1 MKMADTE
8 TLKLQ
13 RNLSALVEFS
23 RIVNSSLDLDFTLNN
38 LLFSCLGKFLTTKG
52 FVLIDENGSA
62 QIKTA
67 KGISQK
73 LVDEF
78 NSKKLSFS
86 EELVSDGHFE
96 MLGVSVIE
104 KISSSRRELGYI
116 ALGEK
121 ITKQP
126 YIKEEIEFIKTILNI
141 AATAIENSL
150 NIAELKQVN
159 RDLDSRINRLSSLFE
174 LGKEFGLLTEESRI
188 SKLLAYSLL
197 GHFLSS
203 IYAIIIFE
211 DKKARIL
218 DSTIS
223 KGKLKEIVD
232 TLALKNIETHFT
244 GEEVN
249 KLHADLTS
257 LKVEIVV
264 PMKMQND
271 AKGLILLGKR
281 ANQQSYLETDIEF
294 IYSIGSLAII
304 SLENKR
310 LFREALEKQKLEEEL
325 ELAKDI
331 QKNLLPKEIPLMPSF
346 EIAAT
351 SISSKQVGGDYYD
364 IIKKDED
371 KYFVAI
377 GDVSGKGVPAALLM
391 ANLQAFLKSICTQ
404 QISIDAATGTINDLV
419 SENTSDG
426 KFITFFWGILDN
438 SNLEFSY
445 VNAGHNPPILIRNG
459 EITYLDKGG
468 IILGVM
474 RTFTPYLTET
484 IQLQE
489 DDLLVLFTDGV
500 TEAKSPE
507 DEEFSDEK
515 LEILVKD
522 AAALPAGEILDKIRH
537 SVYDFAN
544 GAFQS
549 DDITIIVIKVK
560 KS

>member
-1 MKMADTE
+1 MPDTE

-52 FVLIDENGSA
+52 FVLIEENGTA

-67 KGISQK
+67 KGISHL
-73 LVDEF
+73 LVEEF
-78 NSKKLSFS
+78 NSAGHRFS
-86 EELVSDGHFE
+86 DRLVEEGYFSK
-96 MLGVSVIE
+96 LGVSVVE
-104 KISSSRRELGYI
+104 KISSSRKELGYI

-126 YIKEEIEFIKTILNI
+126 YNSDEIDFIRTILNI

-150 NIAELKQVN
+150 NITELKQVN
-159 RDLDSRINRLSSLFE
+159 RNLDSRINRLSSLFE

-203 IYAIIIFE
+203 VYAIIIFE
-211 DKKARIL
+211 ERKAKIL

-223 KGKLKEIVD
+223 KGKLKDITD
-232 TLALKNIETHFT
+232 SLALKSIDTHYL
-244 GEEVN
+244 GDEID
-249 KLHADLTS
+249 KLHPDLTS

-264 PMKMQND
+264 PMKIQNE

-281 ANQQSYLETDIEF
+281 ANQQLFLETDIEF

-331 QKNLLPKEIPLMPSF
+331 QKNLLPKEIPSMPAF

-364 IIKKDED
+364 IIKKDQH

-404 QISIDAATGTINDLV
+404 NVAIDDATGTINNLV
-419 SENTSDG
+419 ADNTSDG

-445 VNAGHNPPILIRNG
+445 VNAGHNPPLLVRGG

-474 RTFTPYLTET
+474 PTFTPYLTET
-484 IQLQE
+484 IQLHE

-507 DEEFSDEK
+507 DEEFSDET
-515 LEILVKD
+515 LELLVRES
-522 AAALPAGEILDKIRH
+522 AALPAVEILDRIRH

-560 KS
+560 KK

>member
-1 MKMADTE
+1 MADTE

-23 RIVNSSLDLDFTLNN
+23 RIVNSSLDLNFTLNN

-52 FVLIDENGSA
+52 FVVIEEQGVA
-62 QIKTA
+62 CIKTA
-67 KGISQK
+67 KGIHADMVSA
-73 LVDEF
+73 F
-78 NSKKLSFS
+78 NTANHS
-86 EELVSDGHFE
+86 VSDE
-96 MLGVSVIE
+96 ESLIRAYTLLGASVVE
-104 KISSSRRELGYI
+104 KISSSRKDLGYI

-121 ITKQP
+121 ITNQP
-126 YIKEEIEFIKTILNI
+126 YTQEEKDFLRTILNI
-141 AATAIENSL
+141 AGTAIENAL
-150 NIAELKQVN
+150 NITELKQVN

-174 LGKEFGLLTEESRI
+174 LSKEFGLLTDESRI
-188 SKLLAYSLL
+188 SRLLAYSLL

-211 DKKARIL
+211 DKKAKIL
-218 DSTIS
+218 ETTIH
-223 KGKLKEIVD
+223 KGKLKDIVD
-232 TLALKNIETHFT
+232 WLMHKNIDTHYA
-244 GEEVN
+244 GEDLE
-249 KLHADLTS
+249 KLNHDLVT

-264 PMKMQND
+264 PMKMQNET
-271 AKGLILLGKR
+271 KGLILLGKR
-281 ANQQSYLETDIEF
+281 MNTQSYGNSDIEF

-310 LFREALEKQKLEEEL
+310 LFREALDKQKLEEEL

-331 QKNLLPKEIPLMPSF
+331 QQNLLPKEIPQMSSF

-364 IIKKDED
+364 IIKKDDE

-404 QISIDAATGTINDLV
+404 NVAIDVATGTINDLV
-419 SENTSDG
+419 SENTTDG
-426 KFITFFWGILDN
+426 KFITFFWGIIDN
-438 SNLEFSY
+438 AAKTLSY
-445 VNAGHNPPILIRNG
+445 VNAGHNPPLLIRNG
-459 EITYLDKGG
+459 EIIYLDKGG

-474 RTFTPYLTET
+474 KTFMPYISET
-484 IQLQE
+484 VQLE
-489 DDLLVLFTDGV
+489 SGDLIVLFTDGV

-515 LEILVKD
+515 LEAEVKD
-522 AAALPAGEILDKIRH
+522 VTGLDSGEILEKIKR
-537 SVYDFAN
+537 SVYAHAN

-549 DDITIIVIKVK
+549 DDITIIVIKVL
-560 KS
+560 

>member
-1 MKMADTE
+1 MADTE

-23 RIVNSSLDLDFTLNN
+23 RIVNSSLDLNFTLNN

-52 FVLIDENGSA
+52 FVVIEEQGVA
-62 QIKTA
+62 CIKTA
-67 KGISQK
+67 KGIQAD
-73 LVDEF
+73 VIAAF
-78 NSKKLSFS
+78 NSATHSASDEESLMKAFS
-86 EELVSDGHFE
+86 L
-96 MLGVSVIE
+96 LGASVVE
-104 KISSSRRELGYI
+104 KISSSRKDLGFI

-126 YIKEEIEFIKTILNI
+126 YSQDEKDFLRTILNI
-141 AATAIENSL
+141 AGTAIENAL
-150 NIAELKQVN
+150 NITELKQVN

-174 LGKEFGLLTEESRI
+174 LSKEFGLLTEESRI
-188 SKLLAYSLL
+188 SRLLAYSLL

-211 DKKARIL
+211 DKKAKIL
-218 DSTIS
+218 ETTIH
-223 KGKLKEIVD
+223 KGKLKDIVD
-232 TLALKNIETHFT
+232 WLMLKNIDTHYA
-244 GEEVN
+244 GEDLEELNHDLVN
-249 KLHADLTS
+249 

-264 PMKMQND
+264 PMKMQNET
-271 AKGLILLGKR
+271 KGLILLGKR
-281 ANQQSYLETDIEF
+281 VNTQSYGNSDIEF

-331 QKNLLPKEIPLMPSF
+331 QQNLLPKEIPQMPSF

-364 IIKKDED
+364 IIKKDEE

-404 QISIDAATGTINDLV
+404 NVAIDVATGTINDLV

-426 KFITFFWGILDN
+426 KFITFFWGIIDN
-438 SNLEFSY
+438 AAKTLSY
-445 VNAGHNPPILIRNG
+445 VNAGHNPPLLIRNG
-459 EITYLDKGG
+459 EIIYLDKGG

-474 RTFTPYLTET
+474 KTFMPYVSET
-484 IQLQE
+484 VQLE
-489 DDLLVLFTDGV
+489 SGDLIVLFTDGV

-507 DEEFSDEK
+507 DEEFTDEK
-515 LEILVKD
+515 LEAEVKD
-522 AAALPAGEILDKIRH
+522 VAGLDSGEILEKIKH
-537 SVYDFAN
+537 SVYDHAN

-549 DDITIIVIKVK
+549 DDITIIVIKVL
-560 KS
+560 

>member
-1 MKMADTE
+1 MADTE

-23 RIVNSSLDLDFTLNN
+23 RIVNSSLDLNFTLNN

-52 FVLIDENGSA
+52 FVVIEEQGVA
-62 QIKTA
+62 CIKTA
-67 KGISQK
+67 KGINADAISA
-73 LVDEF
+73 F
-78 NSKKLSFS
+78 NSACHSVSK
-86 EELVSDGHFE
+86 EESLMQAYTV
-96 MLGVSVIE
+96 LGASVVE
-104 KISSSRRELGYI
+104 RISSSRKDLGYI

-126 YIKEEIEFIKTILNI
+126 YSQEEKDFLRTILNI
-141 AATAIENSL
+141 AGTAIENAL
-150 NIAELKQVN
+150 NITELKQVN

-174 LGKEFGLLTEESRI
+174 LSKEFGLLTEESRI
-188 SKLLAYSLL
+188 SRLLAYSLL

-211 DKKARIL
+211 DKKAKIL
-218 DSTIS
+218 ETTIH
-223 KGKLKEIVD
+223 KGKLKDIVD
-232 TLALKNIETHFT
+232 WLMFKNIDTHYA
-244 GEEVN
+244 GKDLEELN
-249 KLHADLTS
+249 HDLVT

-264 PMKMQND
+264 PMKMQNET
-271 AKGLILLGKR
+271 KGLILLGKR
-281 ANQQSYLETDIEF
+281 VNTQSYGNSDIEF

-331 QKNLLPKEIPLMPSF
+331 QQNLLPKEIPLMPSF

-364 IIKKDED
+364 IIKKDDE

-404 QISIDAATGTINDLV
+404 NVAIDDATGTINDLV

-426 KFITFFWGILDN
+426 KFITFFWGIIDN
-438 SNLEFSY
+438 AAKTLSY
-445 VNAGHNPPILIRNG
+445 VNAGHNPPLLIRNG
-459 EITYLDKGG
+459 EIIYLDKGG

-474 RTFTPYLTET
+474 KTFMPYVSET
-484 IQLQE
+484 VQLE
-489 DDLLVLFTDGV
+489 SGDLIVLFTDGV

-515 LEILVKD
+515 LEAEVKD
-522 AAALPAGEILDKIRH
+522 VAGLNSGEILEKIKH
-537 SVYDFAN
+537 SVYEHAN

-549 DDITIIVIKVK
+549 DDITIIVIKVL
-560 KS
+560 

>member
-1 MKMADTE
+1 MADTE

-23 RIVNSSLDLDFTLNN
+23 RIVNSSLDLNFTLNN

-52 FVLIDENGSA
+52 FVVIEEQGVA
-62 QIKTA
+62 CIKTA
-67 KGISQK
+67 KGIHADVVSA
-73 LVDEF
+73 F
-78 NSKKLSFS
+78 NTANNS
-86 EELVSDGHFE
+86 VSDEDSLLQSFTL
-96 MLGVSVIE
+96 LGASVVE
-104 KISSSRRELGYI
+104 KISSSRKDLGYI

-126 YIKEEIEFIKTILNI
+126 YTQEEKDFLRTILNI
-141 AATAIENSL
+141 AGTAIENAL
-150 NIAELKQVN
+150 NITELKQVN

-174 LGKEFGLLTEESRI
+174 LSKEFGLLTEESRI
-188 SKLLAYSLL
+188 SRLLAYSLL

-211 DKKARIL
+211 DKKAKIL
-218 DSTIS
+218 ETTIH
-223 KGKLKEIVD
+223 KGKLKDIVD
-232 TLALKNIETHFT
+232 WLMLKNIDTHYA
-244 GEEVN
+244 GQDIE
-249 KLHADLTS
+249 KLNHDLVT

-264 PMKMQND
+264 PMKMQNET
-271 AKGLILLGKR
+271 KGLILLGKR
-281 ANQQSYLETDIEF
+281 VNTQSYSNSDIEF

-331 QKNLLPKEIPLMPSF
+331 QQNLLPKEIPQMPSF

-364 IIKKDED
+364 IIKKDDE

-404 QISIDAATGTINDLV
+404 NVAIDDATGTINDLV

-426 KFITFFWGILDN
+426 KFITFFWGIIDN
-438 SNLEFSY
+438 AAKTLSY
-445 VNAGHNPPILIRNG
+445 VNAGHNPPLLIRNG
-459 EITYLDKGG
+459 EIIYLDKGG

-474 RTFTPYLTET
+474 KTFMPYVSET
-484 IQLQE
+484 VQLE
-489 DDLLVLFTDGV
+489 SGDLIILFTDGV

-507 DEEFSDEK
+507 DEEFTDEK
-515 LEILVKD
+515 LEAEVKD
-522 AAALPAGEILDKIRH
+522 VAGLDSGEILEKIKR
-537 SVYDFAN
+537 SVYDHAN

-549 DDITIIVIKVK
+549 DDITIIVIKVL
-560 KS
+560 

>member
-1 MKMADTE
+1 MADTE

-23 RIVNSSLDLDFTLNN
+23 RIVNSSLDLNFTLNN

-52 FVLIDENGSA
+52 FVVIEEQGVA
-62 QIKTA
+62 CIKTA
-67 KGISQK
+67 KGIHA
-73 LVDEF
+73 EAIATF
-78 NSKKLSFS
+78 NSTCHSVS
-86 EELVSDGHFE
+86 NEESL
-96 MLGVSVIE
+96 MAAYTLLGASVVE
-104 KISSSRRELGYI
+104 KISSSRKDLGYI

-126 YIKEEIEFIKTILNI
+126 YSQEEKDFLRTILNI
-141 AATAIENSL
+141 AGTAIENAL
-150 NIAELKQVN
+150 NITELKQVN

-174 LGKEFGLLTEESRI
+174 LSKEFGLLTEESRI
-188 SKLLAYSLL
+188 SRLLAYSLL

-211 DKKARIL
+211 DKKAKIL
-218 DSTIS
+218 ETTIH
-223 KGKLKEIVD
+223 KGKLKDIVD
-232 TLALKNIETHFT
+232 WLMLKNIDTHYA
-244 GEEVN
+244 GEDLEELNHDLVN
-249 KLHADLTS
+249 

-264 PMKMQND
+264 PMKMQNET
-271 AKGLILLGKR
+271 KGLILLGKR
-281 ANQQSYLETDIEF
+281 VNTQSYGNSDIEF

-331 QKNLLPKEIPLMPSF
+331 QQNLLPKEIPQMPSF

-364 IIKKDED
+364 IIKKDEE

-404 QISIDAATGTINDLV
+404 NVAIDVATGTINDLV

-426 KFITFFWGILDN
+426 KFITFFWGIIDN
-438 SNLEFSY
+438 AAKTLSY
-445 VNAGHNPPILIRNG
+445 VNAGHNPPLLIRNG
-459 EITYLDKGG
+459 EIIYLDKGG

-474 RTFTPYLTET
+474 KTFMPYVSET
-484 IQLQE
+484 VQLE
-489 DDLLVLFTDGV
+489 SGDLIVLFTDGV

-507 DEEFSDEK
+507 DEEFTDEK
-515 LEILVKD
+515 LEAEVKD
-522 AAALPAGEILDKIRH
+522 VAGLDSGEILEKIKH
-537 SVYDFAN
+537 SVYDHAN

-549 DDITIIVIKVK
+549 DDITIIVIKVL
-560 KS
+560 

>member
-1 MKMADTE
+1 MADTE

-23 RIVNSSLDLDFTLNN
+23 RIVNSSLDLNFTLNN

-52 FVLIDENGSA
+52 FVVIEEQGVA
-62 QIKTA
+62 CIKTA
-67 KGISQK
+67 KGIHSDA
-73 LVDEF
+73 VAAF
-78 NSKKLSFS
+78 NFANYS
-86 EELVSDGHFE
+86 VSDGEFLMQE
-96 MLGVSVIE
+96 FTKLGASVVE
-104 KISSSRRELGYI
+104 KISSSRKDLGYI

-126 YIKEEIEFIKTILNI
+126 YSQDEKDFLRTILNI
-141 AATAIENSL
+141 AGTAIENAL
-150 NIAELKQVN
+150 NITELKQVN

-174 LGKEFGLLTEESRI
+174 LSKEFGLLTEESRI
-188 SKLLAYSLL
+188 SRLLAYSLL

-211 DKKARIL
+211 DKKAKIL
-218 DSTIS
+218 ETTIQ
-223 KGKLKEIVD
+223 KGKLKDIVEW
-232 TLALKNIETHFT
+232 LMIKNIDTHYT
-244 GEEVN
+244 GKDLEELNHELV
-249 KLHADLTS
+249 S
-257 LKVEIVV
+257 LKVEIMV
-264 PMKMQND
+264 PMKMQNET
-271 AKGLILLGKR
+271 KGLILLGKR
-281 ANQQSYLETDIEF
+281 VNTQSYGNSDIEF

-331 QKNLLPKEIPLMPSF
+331 QQNLLPKEIPQMASF

-364 IIKKDED
+364 IIKKDDE

-404 QISIDAATGTINDLV
+404 NVSISDATGTINDLV

-426 KFITFFWGILDN
+426 KFITFFWGVIDN
-438 SNLEFSY
+438 AAKTLNY
-445 VNAGHNPPILIRNG
+445 VNAGHNPPLLIRNS
-459 EITYLDKGG
+459 EIIYLDKGG

-474 RTFTPYLTET
+474 KTFMPYVSET
-484 IQLQE
+484 VQLE
-489 DDLLVLFTDGV
+489 SGDLIVLFTDGV
-500 TEAKSPE
+500 TEAKNPE
-507 DEEFSDEK
+507 DEEFTDEK
-515 LEILVKD
+515 LEAEVKD
-522 AAALPAGEILDKIRH
+522 VAGLNSGEILEKIKH
-537 SVYDFAN
+537 SVYDHAN

-549 DDITIIVIKVK
+549 DDITIIVIKVL
-560 KS
+560 